1 MCCLKNV
8 CVNKTDMNYSTIFVL
23 FLVIVAASAAGGA
36 YLYKIYGVS
45 DEDCKKKVQNAVN
58 KAVTN
63 AKEEQKKANEEE
75 ARKREEEQKKNNG
88 GNNGG
93 EQSLGWF

>member
-1 MCCLKNV
+1 MCFLNFV
-8 CVNKTDMNYSTIFVL
+8 CVNKTDMNYSTVFILILVL
-23 FLVIVAASAAGGA
+23 MAVSAAGGA
-36 YLYKIYGVS
+36 YLYKMYGVS
-45 DEDCKKKVQNAVN
+45 DADCKKMVQNAVN

-63 AKEEQKKANEEE
+63 AKKEQKKADEEE

-88 GNNGG
+88 G